1 MIHVRKKLIEAFNY
15 FNWTNWNIC
24 WKCNSVDCIDCKEMV
39 TLWCIKLDLTGKGIL
54 RLCWGQILRG
64 GGASDKG
71 SVLYSYFIPLKGKE
85 FFVYSTITSLKTFQS
100 CIGYEKG
107 CFLFLA
113 MRKKK
118 IKECAVL
125 LEQIIHP
132 SLSR

>member
-1 MIHVRKKLIEAFNY
+1 MMYKVRSHWQRNLGFMLR
-15 FNWTNWNIC
+15 TN
-24 WKCNSVDCIDCKEMV
+24 ID
-39 TLWCIKLDLTGKGIL
+39 G
-54 RLCWGQILRG
+54 G